1 MIQEATLKN
10 RGVTLVELLVV
21 LAILAGMVGLLLPAV
36 QRARAAARNS
46 VCQNNLRQIGL
57 AVQSH
62 TELGNE
68 FPSTKESWTVTLL
81 QWMEERPLSDALKR
95 GNFQAAISARPPL
108 YRCPSQPDA
117 PIDETG
123 VLTSHYTLEGE
134 LNRKGRVVRFNGI
147 RDRLSGFKNEK
158 LLPWYE
164 GPIDRPLDSDARE
177 TRGPHS
183 GLLNSSRR

>member
-1 MIQEATLKN
+1 LKN

-21 LAILAGMVGLLLPAV
+21 LAILAGMIGLLLPAV

-57 AVQSH
+57 AAQNH
-62 TELGNE
+62 IELGNE
-68 FPSTKESWTVTLL
+68 FPSTKESWTITLL

-95 GNFQAAISARPPL
+95 GDFQAAINARPPL

-123 VLTSHYTLEGE
+123 VLTSHYTLEGA
-134 LNRKGRVVRFNGI
+134 LRKGRVVRFNGF
-147 RDRLSGFKNEK
+147 RDRLSGFENEK
-158 LLPWYE
+158 LSPWYD
-164 GPIDRPLDSDARE
+164 GPIDRPLDNDALE

-183 GLLNSSRR
+183 GLLNRSRR